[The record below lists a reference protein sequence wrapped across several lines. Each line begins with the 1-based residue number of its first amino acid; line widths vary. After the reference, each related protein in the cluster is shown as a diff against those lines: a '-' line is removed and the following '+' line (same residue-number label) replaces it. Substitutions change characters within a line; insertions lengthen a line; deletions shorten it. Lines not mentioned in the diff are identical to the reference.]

1 MKNTKNS
8 SCGSVF
14 PAFQTFQTFQFK
26 SCALSVMLACVVAA
40 PSHAFEFKSDSGE
53 VTGSFDTTI
62 SMGAS
67 WRAQGRDPTL
77 VGITNG
83 GTARSNNEDDGNLNY
98 DKGDVFSSPLKAT
111 HELAL
116 KRGNLG
122 LFGRGTYFYDF
133 TYKDQEVSQ
142 VTGFG
147 PRGSDLLGSN
157 AELLDLFVHGSFDVG
172 GKLNVRLG
180 QQLVSWGEGT
190 FIPNGINVINAV
202 DVSKLRAPG
211 SELKEALLPQ
221 PMVWASHQLTDRVT
235 VDGFY
240 QFKHRRVRIDPR
252 GSFFSG
258 NDFASDDGDRA
269 FFGFGRRVDQHF
281 APGLFPVTG
290 AAIFAPRSA
299 DRDPGDSGQWG
310 GSLRFLLPEANNTE
324 MGLYF
329 MNYHS
334 RTPLLSGVRGAGT
347 VAGTAG
353 LGALGCA
360 AGSTLVNLNA
370 LFTNLGANPGGN
382 PLGQGTCTAG
392 GAALVQG
399 NYFAEYP
406 ENIRLFGLSFNTA
419 GPSGIAL
426 QGEYSYRPNQP
437 IQLASTE
444 LLLAALGL
452 PNNITGGAAAA
463 GAVLPGTIISGF
475 RRVEMH
481 QLQLTGTKAF
491 GPTFGAEQLAV
502 VGEVGF
508 TYLNLPAGLLFNG
521 PATHLPAPGS
531 FTGASSGSTQPGGEG
546 YATKDSWGYR
556 VLARLDFPNAIGPA
570 TVSPRVVF
578 SHDVRGVSPTFNQ
591 GTKAVTFG
599 MGFNY
604 KQNWQADVA
613 YTGFF
618 GGRTYSGTDPVAT
631 AGQATTFASS
641 ANPLK
646 DRDYFSVNVSYS
658 F

>member
-1 MKNTKNS
+1 MKNAKNK

-14 PAFQTFQTFQFK
+14 RIK
-26 SCALSVMLACVVAA
+26 SCALSVMLACMAA
-40 PSHAFEFKSDSGE
+40 TPAYAFQFKNDAGD

-62 SMGAS
+62 SMGVS
-67 WRAQGRDPTL
+67 VRAQGRDPAL

-98 DKGDVFSSPLKAT
+98 GKNDVFSSPLKVT

-116 KRGNLG
+116 KQGNLG

-133 TYKDQEVSQ
+133 AYQDQAVSP

-147 PRGSDLLGSN
+147 QRGSDRLGAY

-172 GKLNVRLG
+172 GRKLNARLG

-190 FIPNGINVINAV
+190 FIPNGINIINAV

-221 PMVWASHQLTDRVT
+221 PMLWASQQLTDRVT
-235 VDGFY
+235 VEGFY
-240 QFKHRRVRIDPR
+240 QINHRRVRIDPR

-258 NDFASDDGDRA
+258 NDFISDDGDRA
-269 FFGFGRRVDQHF
+269 FVGFGRRVDQHATPFNF
-281 APGLFPVTG
+281 ALGGP
-290 AAIFAPRSA
+290 AWAPRTA
-299 DRDPGDSGQWG
+299 DRDPSDSGQWG

-324 MGLYF
+324 LGLYF
-329 MNYHS
+329 TNYHS
-334 RTPLLSGVRGAGT
+334 RTPLISGVRGA
-347 VAGTAG
+347 AGIAG
-353 LGALGCA
+353 A
-360 AGSTLVNLNA
+360 AGIPTCTAASTLINVNVVFGL
-370 LFTNLGANPGGN
+370 N
-382 PLGQGTCTAG
+382 PLGQAPCIATAVP
-392 GAALVQG
+392 LVAG
-399 NYFAEYP
+399 NYFVEYP

-419 GPSGIAL
+419 GPAGIAL

-437 IQLASTE
+437 LQLASTE

-452 PNNITGGAAAA
+452 PNNITGAGTAPAAVA
-463 GAVLPGTIISGF
+463 PGTVIQGY

-502 VGEVGF
+502 VGEVGY
-508 TYLNLPAGLLFNG
+508 TYLNLTSGLLFNG
-521 PATHLPAPGS
+521 PSTHLPAPGS
-531 FTGASSGSTQPGGEG
+531 FAGASAGATQPGGEG

-556 VLARLDFPNAIGPA
+556 LLARLDFPNAIGPA

-591 GTKAVTFG
+591 DTKALTLGV
-599 MGFNY
+599 GFNY
-604 KQNWQADVA
+604 KQNWQADIA
-613 YTGFF
+613 YTSFF

-631 AGQATTFASS
+631 AGQAQTFASS

-646 DRDYFSVNVSYS
+646 DRDFISVSVSYA